1 MRAVSPIF
9 TTIIASSSSSRSDGA
24 KKTTETFLA
33 RRVSRSCASSSSF
46 FSSSSSSSSS
56 SKVLRHASGIQNRR
70 RRHHRQ
76 NTFAG
81 LQSSS
86 DTANEGIETN
96 DETEEDAPWAK
107 PGYKGAWVS
116 QQDNQTQILVVTA
129 IWVGLLL
136 STYLS
141 CAKVGPIVESILPDG
156 IFQFSK

>member
-24 KKTTETFLA
+24 TKATETFLA
-33 RRVSRSCASSSSF
+33 RRVSRSCASSSSSSSSSF
-46 FSSSSSSSSS
+46 FSSSSSF
-56 SKVLRHASGIQNRR
+56 KVLRHASGVQNRR

-136 STYLS
+136 SL
-141 CAKVGPIVESILPDG
+141 IHI
-156 IFQFSK
+156 

>member
-1 MRAVSPIF
+1 MGTFTMRAVSPIF

-33 RRVSRSCASSSSF
+33 RRVSRSCAASSSF
-46 FSSSSSSSSS
+46 FLFFFFFFFFFQSSTSRKRNPESTTTTPPTEH
-56 SKVLRHASGIQNRR
+56 LC
-70 RRHHRQ
+70 
-76 NTFAG
+76 G

-129 IWVGLLL
+129 I
-136 STYLS
+136 
-141 CAKVGPIVESILPDG
+141 
-156 IFQFSK
+156 

>member
-46 FSSSSSSSSS
+46 FSFFSSSSSSS

-129 IWVGLLL
+129 IWVGLIL

-156 IFQFSK
+156 IFS